1 MLHKATNSCGDVC
14 LCLGLE
20 KSPSSLSKCP
30 VKFLSILKFGEA
42 YDDDGDLDVEME
54 MEKIKH
60 FLKKMP
66 NLEQLIIYYNSAIE
80 DDLAEV
86 SNQLQILTEV
96 ASLKCKIKVISDN
109 ISFSSIV
116 PISSSMKSGL
126 LL

>member
-1 MLHKATNSCGDVC
+1 MC

-20 KSPSSLSKCP
+20 KSPSSLSQCP
-30 VKFLSILKFGEA
+30 LKFLTILKFGEA

-54 MEKIKH
+54 METIKH

-80 DDLAEV
+80 DNLAEV
-86 SNQLQILTEV
+86 SSQLQMLTEV

-116 PISSSMKSGL
+116 PISSSIKSGL